1 MTTSAHHEE
10 DSHEVPAYVHN
21 SKKTTQSLQDG
32 SASKNLSAPKTASLQ
47 KFALLLLRNS
57 ASTARQI
64 SYMVHERVHEQA
76 HWKTCAMT
84 ASSVLISCE
93 YSRSDRL
100 PFRNAIHLDF
110 HPRQSR
116 IIPML
121 LPSRDTFLEYV
132 CQALI

>member
-1 MTTSAHHEE
+1 
-10 DSHEVPAYVHN
+10 
-21 SKKTTQSLQDG
+21 
-32 SASKNLSAPKTASLQ
+32 
-47 KFALLLLRNS
+47 
-57 ASTARQI
+57 
-64 SYMVHERVHEQA
+64 
-76 HWKTCAMT
+76 MT